1 MAPPV
6 SISEKGEITT
16 IDPLSERDEA
26 ALRVLEQLQRTF
38 CFMQSSKKR
47 YFDPRAFVDACK
59 TLNLNFNVYHQNDAA
74 EFCDQLLDR
83 IENATQGKQT
93 QQNVWN
99 DVIQKQIFGGKS
111 LYQKIPQDCE
121 AYNSDK
127 QECGH
132 WQSSRLENFLK
143 IELLIRGKDKIDD
156 SLAEMIIGELMDG
169 DNKVDC
175 DVCAQKRA
183 TIRRTCIGQLP
194 NTMVLHLKRFDLD
207 FQTFETVKLNN
218 RMAFSTRLNMLK
230 YTKEG
235 IEAEEGKELAALN
248 AAEARRDEE
257 GSSGSGSGTGI
268 GYESSAAEVLELDP
282 LDFEYELQGVLVH
295 AGIAQG
301 GHYYSFICD
310 TDSGTTGCAGSNEN
324 NGSSGSSGSSGTTGN
339 IGSLNG
345 VNASGEKT
353 WYRFDDEDVSHFS
366 PDQIAPQCFG
376 GPANGGHNEEDRT
389 SNALMLFF
397 NKVRPNIEKSDKGV
411 YGADSPGKAS
421 DIGRLSPTESS
432 TSAAANTAS
441 SGSSGGNGD
450 SNGDG
455 ADDKAVPAEVPG
467 ALLVN
472 GYQAFGRE
480 VRESNLNHVLS
491 CYVLDTDLHAFVRG
505 LISSISTSQAQR
517 RPSGE
522 RGTLS
527 IAYLLSSFYRSQSLF
542 LFLSLFLPYFMNF
555 FILFSISFV
564 GYYDFIK

>member
-1 MAPPV
+1 MVQYKVDTGIEGEVISFELREGRYQRETGNTRVAPPV
-6 SISEKGEITT
+6 TT
-16 IDPLSERDEA
+16 TADGQVAAMEPLNERDEA

-38 CFMQSSKKR
+38 CFMQFSKRR
-47 YFDPRAFVDACK
+47 YYDPRSFVDACK

-93 QQNVWN
+93 NQNVWN

-111 LYQKIPQDCE
+111 LYQKIPQGCE
-121 AYNSDK
+121 AYNTDK

-132 WQSSRLENFLK
+132 WQSSRLESFLK

-175 DVCAQKRA
+175 DVCAKKKA
-183 TIRRTCIGQLP
+183 TIRRTCIGKLP

-235 IEAEEGKELAALN
+235 IEAEERKEQRAAAQALREEN
-248 AAEARRDEE
+248 ADAEE
-257 GSSGSGSGTGI
+257 GTRRSTDGGIAYEAPPTG
-268 GYESSAAEVLELDP
+268 EAELDA

-310 TDSGTTGCAGSNEN
+310 TDTANAPATLDLNESMN
-324 NGSSGSSGSSGTTGN
+324 SS
-339 IGSLNG
+339 
-345 VNASGEKT
+345 EKR
-353 WYRFDDEDVSHFS
+353 WYRFEDEDVSHFS

-376 GPANGGHNEEDRT
+376 GPAFNGTQSGEEDRT

-397 NKVRPNIEKSDKGV
+397 NKVRPSDVNEEGPEATLTSPSPEEDNPKGDKPKATEIK
-411 YGADSPGKAS
+411 GSPS
-421 DIGRLSPTESS
+421 QLDTLP
-432 TSAAANTAS
+432 
-441 SGSSGGNGD
+441 GG
-450 SNGDG
+450 
-455 ADDKAVPAEVPG
+455 
-467 ALLVN
+467 LLVN

-491 CYVLDTDLHAFVRG
+491 CYVLDTDLHGFVRG
-505 LISSISTSQAQR
+505 LISSIS
-517 RPSGE
+517 
-522 RGTLS
+522 
-527 IAYLLSSFYRSQSLF
+527 SSAAKKPTPAGMPVTI
-542 LFLSLFLPYFMNF
+542 LSLY
-555 FILFSISFV
+555 SI
-564 GYYDFIK
+564 

>member
-1 MAPPV
+1 MLTFELKEGRFQRETGNMRVAPPV
-6 SISEKGEITT
+6 AEGKASM
-16 IDPLSERDEA
+16 IDPLNERDEA

-38 CFMQSSKKR
+38 CFMQFSKRR
-47 YFDPRAFVDACK
+47 YYDPRAFVDACK

-83 IENATQGKQT
+83 IENATQGKHT

-111 LYQKIPQDCE
+111 LYQKIPQGCE
-121 AYNSDK
+121 AYNTDK

-132 WQSSRLENFLK
+132 WQSSRLESFLK

-175 DVCAQKRA
+175 DVCTQKKA
-183 TIRRTCIGQLP
+183 TIRRTCIGNLP

-218 RMAFSTRLNMLK
+218 RMAFSNRLNMLK

-235 IEAEEGKELAALN
+235 IEAQERNEQRAA
-248 AAEARRDEE
+248 AQASRDESAE
-257 GSSGSGSGTGI
+257 ESAGTSRRSIDGI
-268 GYESSAAEVLELDP
+268 IAHEIPSTDTELDP

-310 TDSGTTGCAGSNEN
+310 TDTVNDPSIPSSVDHGETI
-324 NGSSGSSGSSGTTGN
+324 GSS
-339 IGSLNG
+339 
-345 VNASGEKT
+345 EKR
-353 WYRFDDEDVSHFS
+353 WYRFEDEDVSHFS
-366 PDQIAPQCFG
+366 SDQIAPQCFG
-376 GPANGGHNEEDRT
+376 GPASNGSLAGEEDRT

-397 NKVRPNIEKSDKGV
+397 NKVRPNVSPVKSSDKMVDAPKGDGRGV
-411 YGADSPGKAS
+411 EGVKAS
-421 DIGRLSPTESS
+421 PPLDTL
-432 TSAAANTAS
+432 
-441 SGSSGGNGD
+441 
-450 SNGDG
+450 
-455 ADDKAVPAEVPG
+455 PG

-480 VRESNLNHVLS
+480 VRESNLNHALS
-491 CYVLDTDLHAFVRG
+491 CYVLDTDLHGFVRG
-505 LISSISTSQAQR
+505 LISSISSSAVRAKKSGKYKLLLCLDTGNCMNKMLRSLCMPNSDLTISTRTS
-517 RPSGE
+517 
-522 RGTLS
+522 
-527 IAYLLSSFYRSQSLF
+527 
-542 LFLSLFLPYFMNF
+542 MNE
-555 FILFSISFV
+555 
-564 GYYDFIK
+564 

>member
-1 MAPPV
+1 MYDADSKEHMVRYKSDSMDEDDVV
-6 SISEKGEITT
+6 SYELREGRYQRETGNIKVASPASFTVNGLNT
-16 IDPLSERDEA
+16 IMEPLSERDEA

-38 CFMQSSKKR
+38 CFMQFSKRR

-93 QQNVWN
+93 SQNVWN

-121 AYNSDK
+121 SYENDK

-132 WQSSRLENFLK
+132 WQSSRLESFLK
-143 IELLIRGKDKIDD
+143 IELLIRGKEKIDD

-175 DVCAQKRA
+175 DVCTQKKA
-183 TIRRTCIGQLP
+183 TIRRTCIGKLP

-235 IEAEEGKELAALN
+235 IESEERKELAAAQ
-248 AAEARRDEE
+248 AANESNDEGDKNRRND
-257 GSSGSGSGTGI
+257 GSI
-268 GYESSAAEVLELDP
+268 AYENPTIDVLELDP

-310 TDSGTTGCAGSNEN
+310 TDTHN
-324 NGSSGSSGSSGTTGN
+324 NNQSSDSGSRGS
-339 IGSLNG
+339 
-345 VNASGEKT
+345 EKR

-366 PDQIAPQCFG
+366 PDQIATQCFG
-376 GPANGGHNEEDRT
+376 GPANGGQNEEDRT

-397 NKVRPNIEKSDKGV
+397 NKVRPNDSEKTPTVGPGLGPETGSVVGSAKGTWT
-411 YGADSPGKAS
+411 GSG
-421 DIGRLSPTESS
+421 
-432 TSAAANTAS
+432 TAS
-441 SGSSGGNGD
+441 NIEMNLPSESANEI
-450 SNGDG
+450 
-455 ADDKAVPAEVPG
+455 VTTPG

-505 LISSISTSQAQR
+505 LISSICDSKALGQSRST
-517 RPSGE
+517 
-522 RGTLS
+522 GTETSYAVVIHIVL
-527 IAYLLSSFYRSQSLF
+527 LLS
-542 LFLSLFLPYFMNF
+542 LP
-555 FILFSISFV
+555 L
-564 GYYDFIK
+564 

>member
-1 MAPPV
+1 VLSYDPLTREHMVQYKVDTGIEGEVISFELKEGRYQRETGNTRVAPPV
-6 SISEKGEITT
+6 TT
-16 IDPLSERDEA
+16 TADGQVAAMEPLNERDEA

-38 CFMQSSKKR
+38 CFMQFSKRR
-47 YFDPRAFVDACK
+47 YYDPRSFVDACK

-93 QQNVWN
+93 NQNVWN

-111 LYQKIPQDCE
+111 LYQKIPQGCE
-121 AYNSDK
+121 AYNTDK

-132 WQSSRLENFLK
+132 WQSSRLESFLK

-175 DVCAQKRA
+175 DVCAKKKA
-183 TIRRTCIGQLP
+183 TIRRTCIGKLP

-235 IEAEEGKELAALN
+235 IEAEERKEQRAAAQALREEN
-248 AAEARRDEE
+248 ADAEE
-257 GSSGSGSGTGI
+257 GPRRSTDGGIAYEAPPTG
-268 GYESSAAEVLELDP
+268 EAELDA

-310 TDSGTTGCAGSNEN
+310 TDTTNAPATLDLNESMN
-324 NGSSGSSGSSGTTGN
+324 SS
-339 IGSLNG
+339 
-345 VNASGEKT
+345 EKR
-353 WYRFDDEDVSHFS
+353 WYRFEDEDVSHFS

-376 GPANGGHNEEDRT
+376 GPAFNGTQSGEEDRT

-397 NKVRPNIEKSDKGV
+397 NKVRPSDVNEKGPEAAPTSPSPEEDAPKGDKPKETEIK
-411 YGADSPGKAS
+411 GAPSPLDA
-421 DIGRLSPTESS
+421 IP
-432 TSAAANTAS
+432 
-441 SGSSGGNGD
+441 GG
-450 SNGDG
+450 
-455 ADDKAVPAEVPG
+455 
-467 ALLVN
+467 LLVN

-491 CYVLDTDLHAFVRG
+491 CYVLDTDLHGFVRG
-505 LISSISTSQAQR
+505 LISSISSSAAKKTTPPGMITTS
-517 RPSGE
+517 PSMCW
-522 RGTLS
+522 S
-527 IAYLLSSFYRSQSLF
+527 I
-542 LFLSLFLPYFMNF
+542 
-555 FILFSISFV
+555 
-564 GYYDFIK
+564 

>member
-1 MAPPV
+1 MILGGQWKPARILSYDPIAREHMIQYKIHSSGEDEVLSYELREGRYQMETGNVKIAPPL
-6 SISEKGEITT
+6 SFTSTGEAIT

-38 CFMQSSKKR
+38 CFMQFSKRR

-83 IENATQGKQT
+83 IENATQGKHT
-93 QQNVWN
+93 SQNVWN

-111 LYQKIPQDCE
+111 LYQKIPQGCE
-121 AYNSDK
+121 AYNTDK

-132 WQSSRLENFLK
+132 WQSSRLESFLK

-175 DVCAQKRA
+175 DVCAQKKA
-183 TIRRTCIGQLP
+183 TIRRTCIGNLP

-235 IEAEEGKELAALN
+235 IEAEERKELAATQ
-248 AAEARRDEE
+248 AAGGGTEDQTQ
-257 GSSGSGSGTGI
+257 GQGGGQSGSGSGSGSQS
-268 GYESSAAEVLELDP
+268 GSRRSDGSLLYETPTTDTIELDP

-310 TDSGTTGCAGSNEN
+310 PDTTATHTTED
-324 NGSSGSSGSSGTTGN
+324 GSSGTG
-339 IGSLNG
+339 
-345 VNASGEKT
+345 KR

-376 GPANGGHNEEDRT
+376 GPANGGQNGQNEDDRT

-397 NKVRPNIEKSDKGV
+397 NKVRPNDMEKSQNS
-411 YGADSPGKAS
+411 GANNGSNPGLNPGSESASKDTHMESGDNEVKAS
-421 DIGRLSPTESS
+421 SVTTTISDQT
-432 TSAAANTAS
+432 
-441 SGSSGGNGD
+441 
-450 SNGDG
+450 
-455 ADDKAVPAEVPG
+455 PG

-505 LISSISTSQAQR
+505 LISSISSSQGSDRTIGTSA
-517 RPSGE
+517 E
-522 RGTLS
+522 
-527 IAYLLSSFYRSQSLF
+527 
-542 LFLSLFLPYFMNF
+542 
-555 FILFSISFV
+555 
-564 GYYDFIK
+564 

>member
-1 MAPPV
+1 MVRYKTDAMDEDEVVSYELKEGRYQKETGNFKVAPP
-6 SISEKGEITT
+6 SSFTLNGEKTT
-16 IDPLSERDEA
+16 VEPLSERDEA

-38 CFMQSSKKR
+38 CFMQFSKRR

-93 QQNVWN
+93 SQNVWN

-111 LYQKIPQDCE
+111 LYQKIPQGCE
-121 AYNSDK
+121 AYNTDK

-132 WQSSRLENFLK
+132 WQSSRLESFLK

-175 DVCAQKRA
+175 DVCAQKKA
-183 TIRRTCIGQLP
+183 TIRRTCIGNLP

-218 RMAFSTRLNMLK
+218 RMAFSTRLNMLN

-235 IEAEEGKELAALN
+235 IEAQERKELASSQALHEGN
-248 AAEARRDEE
+248 DDGEGEGNRRSD
-257 GSSGSGSGTGI
+257 GSI
-268 GYESSAAEVLELDP
+268 GYENPVGDVLDLDP

-295 AGIAQG
+295 AGVAQG

-310 TDSGTTGCAGSNEN
+310 TGTDNDTQTSEN
-324 NGSSGSSGSSGTTGN
+324 GTQGT
-339 IGSLNG
+339 
-345 VNASGEKT
+345 EKK

-366 PDQIAPQCFG
+366 PDQIPSQCFG
-376 GPANGGHNEEDRT
+376 GPANGGQNEEDRT

-397 NKVRPNIEKSDKGV
+397 NKVRPNECERAPTAGPSPASVTGSVAGSATEEWTGTGSSSGPGPTSKHSEGV
-411 YGADSPGKAS
+411 ASNLETKAS
-421 DIGRLSPTESS
+421 
-432 TSAAANTAS
+432 SASDTT
-441 SGSSGGNGD
+441 
-450 SNGDG
+450 
-455 ADDKAVPAEVPG
+455 PG

-505 LISSISTSQAQR
+505 LISSICNSDGQGQQR
-517 RPSGE
+517 FT
-522 RGTLS
+522 GTFCFCS
-527 IAYLLSSFYRSQSLF
+527 IDINTLKF
-542 LFLSLFLPYFMNF
+542 
-555 FILFSISFV
+555 
-564 GYYDFIK
+564 